1 MMRGALPLWVAA
13 ATFVLLLQAGI
24 CAAADPE
31 PIGKIAA
38 LSGDV
43 FAEGPAGR
51 RALKEGAPVFQGESL
66 STSTNS
72 SCQALFTDGSTLS
85 LSETSRVALNEYIYD
100 PGKAGL
106 TKAVIKLFRGLCRV
120 VTGGIVKTNPKGY
133 TFQTPVANLGIRG
146 TEFFA
151 QIEPDGEN
159 LGVLNMDKGHY
170 VEVWTKIDRLEI
182 REAGY
187 FTRVGPDGK
196 LSPLTQIP
204 KNVMNQVMRVQQNMM
219 RLKAVPPR
227 HR

>member
-1 MMRGALPLWVAA
+1 MMRGLARAWVAA
-13 ATFVLLLQAGI
+13 ILILLLQTGI
-24 CAAADPE
+24 CGAANPE
-31 PIGKIAA
+31 PIGKISA
-38 LSGDV
+38 LSGEV
-43 FAEGPAGR
+43 FADGPAGR
-51 RALKEGAPVFQGESL
+51 RALKADGPVFQGESL
-66 STSTNS
+66 VSSADA
-72 SCQALFTDGSTLS
+72 SCQILFTDGSTLS
-85 LSETSRVALNEYIYD
+85 LAENSRVALNEYLYD

-120 VTGGIVKTNPKGY
+120 VTGAIVKTNPKGY

-146 TEFFA
+146 TEFYA
-151 QIEPDGEN
+151 QIESDGEN

-182 REAGY
+182 RESGY

-204 KNVMNQVMRVQQNMM
+204 KNVMNQMMRVQQNMM
-219 RLKAVPPR
+219 RLKAAPPR